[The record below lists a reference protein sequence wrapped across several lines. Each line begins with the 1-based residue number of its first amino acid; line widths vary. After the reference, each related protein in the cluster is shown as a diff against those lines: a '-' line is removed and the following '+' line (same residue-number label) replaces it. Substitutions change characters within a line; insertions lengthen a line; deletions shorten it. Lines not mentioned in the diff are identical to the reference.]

1 MDSFAGVNLIKFGP
15 YFSDR
20 WPSLLIRLGL
30 MESREGPTNT
40 GSHAIAVKYLDQA
53 CFCWEAPSW
62 LMCRT

>member
-20 WPSLLIRLGL
+20 WPSLLIFLVL
-30 MESREGPTNT
+30 KESREGPTNT

-53 CFCWEAPSW
+53 CFC
-62 LMCRT
+62 